1 MLLAG
6 AGGEPGGRR
15 GAAGR
20 GEALL
25 ALVRQLSTSL
35 EAALA
40 ASEARVSRLAGEQG
54 ELEEGLQEVRGEV
67 GEVWGVVEG
76 LSEDREGVGQRLT
89 ALEERSSTDQ
99 MLWRWNTQVC
109 NASIYQVEQKLEEKM
124 ALLRENK
131 EVTVR
136 PSESTEL
143 FTSSRLLPTSSSP
156 MDIFKKFESS
166 LLEYEYDY
174 NYGDSAGSQ
183 VQEDEVLQD
192 ESLLKVTFLTST
204 FSLSPLKVSLP
215 LSASPDNPVETLVS
229 ETNSL
234 LRNLNERSF
243 VLRFFHKIYFISFT
257 FLTLGTG
264 TCPKQSLKY
273 QGVHRQKRLKHE
285 RR

>member
-1 MLLAG
+1 M
-6 AGGEPGGRR
+6 
-15 GAAGR
+15 
-20 GEALL
+20 

-76 LSEDREGVGQRLT
+76 LAEDREGVGQRLT

-109 NASIYQVEQKLEEKM
+109 NASIYQVEQKLEEKL

-143 FTSSRLLPTSSSP
+143 YTSSHLLPTSSSP

-243 VLRFFHKIYFISFT
+243 
-257 FLTLGTG
+257 
-264 TCPKQSLKY
+264 
-273 QGVHRQKRLKHE
+273 
-285 RR
+285 